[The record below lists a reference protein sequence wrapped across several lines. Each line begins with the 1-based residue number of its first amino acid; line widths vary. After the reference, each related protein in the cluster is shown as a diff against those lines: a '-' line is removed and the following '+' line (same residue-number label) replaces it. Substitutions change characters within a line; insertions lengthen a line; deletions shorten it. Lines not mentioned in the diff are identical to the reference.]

1 MKLKVDKQGA
11 LVSAVV
17 ELEKEEWQEA
27 QKKAVMKLAKKI
39 TVPGFRK
46 GNAPYDKV
54 KSLVDSQ
61 KALEEAI
68 DSVLPK
74 AFKEVL
80 KQEKDLHVLIQPA
93 VDVLKLSAE
102 ELVIKFAITTRPEV
116 VLGAYKDIEIK
127 KDAITISDEE
137 INKGL
142 EDLRQQCATISLKE
156 GGVIEKGD
164 LVNFDF
170 IGYVDGKPFDGGKG
184 DKYELE
190 IGSKRFVPGF
200 EEQMLGLKKGE
211 EAKIVITF
219 PKDYVKDLAGKEA
232 TFELKINEISV
243 KTLPEIDDELALDA
257 NIEGVSNLTDLQQH
271 LFTTLSERKEV
282 EAENKAAN
290 ELIER
295 IVANATVEIPQTL
308 VENELPHEFEHYK
321 KDVESKG
328 IPFDKYLEIAEMSEE
343 KVKEQM
349 RINIAKSLKVMFTLG
364 AIAEANKIEVT
375 EEDINQ
381 EFELM
386 AKQYGLEVEKIK
398 EYMKDQMEQ
407 LANQIYSRKVTDYI
421 LSVNKLV

>member
-11 LVSAVV
+11 LVSAEV

-102 ELVIKFAITTRPEV
+102 ELVIKFTITTRPEV

-127 KDAITISDEE
+127 DAITVSDEE

-156 GGVIEKGD
+156 DGVIEK
-164 LVNFDF
+164 
-170 IGYVDGKPFDGGKG
+170 
-184 DKYELE
+184 E
-190 IGSKRFVPGF
+190 
-200 EEQMLGLKKGE
+200 
-211 EAKIVITF
+211 
-219 PKDYVKDLAGKEA
+219 
-232 TFELKINEISV
+232 
-243 KTLPEIDDELALDA
+243 TL
-257 NIEGVSNLTDLQQH
+257 
-271 LFTTLSERKEV
+271 
-282 EAENKAAN
+282 
-290 ELIER
+290 
-295 IVANATVEIPQTL
+295 
-308 VENELPHEFEHYK
+308 
-321 KDVESKG
+321 
-328 IPFDKYLEIAEMSEE
+328 
-343 KVKEQM
+343 
-349 RINIAKSLKVMFTLG
+349 
-364 AIAEANKIEVT
+364 
-375 EEDINQ
+375 
-381 EFELM
+381 
-386 AKQYGLEVEKIK
+386 
-398 EYMKDQMEQ
+398 
-407 LANQIYSRKVTDYI
+407 
-421 LSVNKLV
+421 